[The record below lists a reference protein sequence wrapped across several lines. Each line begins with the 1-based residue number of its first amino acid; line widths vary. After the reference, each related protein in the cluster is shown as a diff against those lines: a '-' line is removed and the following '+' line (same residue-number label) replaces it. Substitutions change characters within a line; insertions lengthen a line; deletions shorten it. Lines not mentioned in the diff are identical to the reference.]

1 MPRVRI
7 SHSRFRLQS
16 KYVLAILS
24 GICILLMV
32 LSYTT
37 DVFSVPLSYISG
49 YTLIPFQRGISKVG
63 EYFSIRADE
72 LKQLKIVLTQN
83 EELQAQIDQLKIENA
98 NLIQDKYELNELR
111 NLYELD
117 QKYSGYE
124 KIGARVIGKN
134 PGNWFSVFVIDKGE
148 ADGIKKD
155 MNVMAGSGLVGIVTE
170 VGPNWSSVR
179 AIIDDSSNVS
189 GQVLSTSDNLMV
201 TGDLLLMDKGVI
213 RFSQLSDEDNKVV
226 EGDQIVTSDISDK
239 YLPGICIG
247 YINTIETDSNN
258 LTRSGTLTPVVDF
271 DHLDIVLVIKKLK
284 KEVE

>member
-7 SHSRFRLQS
+7 SHQRFRLQS

-24 GICILLMV
+24 GLCILLMV

-49 YTLIPFQRGISKVG
+49 YTLIPFQRGISRVG

-72 LKQLKIVLTQN
+72 LKQLKVVLTQN
-83 EELQAQIDQLKIENA
+83 EELQAAIDELKIENA

-134 PGNWFSVFVIDKGE
+134 PGNWFSVFIIDKGE

-170 VGPNWSSVR
+170 VGPNWATVR
-179 AIIDDSSNVS
+179 SIIDDSSNVS

-201 TGDLLLMDKGVI
+201 TGDLLSMDQGVI
-213 RFSQLSDEDNKVV
+213 RFSQLSDEENNVV

-247 YINTIETDSNN
+247 YVKTIETDSNN

-271 DHLDIVLVIKKLK
+271 DHLDIVLVIKELK
-284 KEVE
+284 KTAE